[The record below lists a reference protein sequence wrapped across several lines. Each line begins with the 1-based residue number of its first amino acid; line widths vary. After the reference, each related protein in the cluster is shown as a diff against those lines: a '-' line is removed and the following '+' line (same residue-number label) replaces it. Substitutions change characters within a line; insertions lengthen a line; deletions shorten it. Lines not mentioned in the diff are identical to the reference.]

1 MATKNQKKR
10 SAKKVLYQ
18 KRLPKK
24 SSSDATHQE
33 KDKLRKQRSRS
44 TLKKVNLENVSQQV
58 TLLHF

>member
-1 MATKNQKKR
+1 MHFAFDFLWAMATKNQKKR

-33 KDKLRKQRSRS
+33 KDKLRKQR
-44 TLKKVNLENVSQQV
+44 
-58 TLLHF
+58 